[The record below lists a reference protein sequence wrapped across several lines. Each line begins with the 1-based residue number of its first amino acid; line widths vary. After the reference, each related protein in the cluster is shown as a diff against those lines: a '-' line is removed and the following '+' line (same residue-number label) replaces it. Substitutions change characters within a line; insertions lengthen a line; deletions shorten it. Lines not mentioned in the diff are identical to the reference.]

1 CESKL
6 LKKYYIILNEC
17 TYSPENGENMKQEK
31 KQFIK
36 INLSIDMI
44 NAVGNLRNMPLI
56 FLTSS
61 TDIHRGGWI
70 QRIENQAW
78 QYVRVYENGDIE
90 VLITLQILK
99 FHKYFDTPV
108 WIQYNPNHLLPEDY
122 IQLDHVMKYVD
133 HSHFTRADLAQDIF
147 NINLQRYDFGLFG
160 VTRDIYRSLS
170 GELETRYWGRRK
182 SERQIR
188 LYDKMREMKKHGKT
202 ENIPDGITD
211 WWRLEFQFRGGKVEK
226 WQEEVVEKMQSF
238 HVLTL
243 DDNDD
248 ISEIDKAVIER
259 VNSDKFNFKKVSKD
273 YATKIRKMVRENV
286 GFDTTVSEFSLKAF
300 NEQKDELQ
308 KQLDNMLAK
317 YNIGEQTAEM
327 TAYFEQQLNQ
337 TSNIDL
343 SVVESG
349 SVLER
354 NVVRSISK
362 HWQESK

>member
-1 CESKL
+1 MSS
-6 LKKYYIILNEC
+6 LKKMIDNKIQDWGIDVLLISASKFVKCKCFDYSANEGDINCKICFGRGYVSGIKKVRAIIDFDSPSTRMNKYSNSRIGKRISDSYII
-17 TYSPENGENMKQEK
+17 YFKSDVSAQEGDMLLIVGWNNK
-31 KQFIK
+31 KIM
-36 INLSIDMI
+36 D
-44 NAVGNLRNMPLI
+44 V
-56 FLTSS
+56 
-61 TDIHRGGWI
+61 
-70 QRIENQAW
+70 
-78 QYVRVYENGDIE
+78 
-90 VLITLQILK
+90 
-99 FHKYFDTPV
+99 
-108 WIQYNPNHLLPEDY
+108 
-122 IQLDHVMKYVD
+122 
-133 HSHFTRADLAQDIF
+133 
-147 NINLQRYDFGLFG
+147 
-160 VTRDIYRSLS
+160 
-170 GELETRYWGRRK
+170 
-182 SERQIR
+182 
-188 LYDKMREMKKHGKT
+188 YDKMREMKKHGKT

-300 NEQKDELQ
+300 NEQKEELQ